1 MYPKLTLI
9 CSLHLEVW
17 NGAKVVVITSK
28 PSSFKPIDR
37 EVIKKTVERSK
48 MLISIEEHN
57 LIGGLSSA
65 LSEELS
71 KINSSPKLISFG
83 AEDFYSKA
91 GTYDYLK
98 ETYGLTIGNIVSKI
112 SKNYEQL
119 K

>member
-1 MYPKLTLI
+1 MHTI
-9 CSLHLEVW
+9 
-17 NGAKVVVITSK
+17 
-28 PSSFKPIDR
+28 KPIDR

-48 MLISIEEHN
+48 ILISIEEHN

-98 ETYGLTIGNIVSKI
+98 ETYGLTVGNIVSKI
-112 SKNYEQL
+112 SKSYEQL